1 MEERKI
7 RSLRSVR
14 IKVIKVIKV
23 TKVIKEGKDVKDF
36 SDLND
41 LSDIVLLFQKKTAPS
56 RSFFSGVGLFFP
68 FFVREI
74 IFRRG
79 GWGIRRRRG
88 GRRIFLLLRDGRLR
102 RLRRTSVSRCQ
113 EL

>member
-23 TKVIKEGKDVKDF
+23 IKNVKDVKDF

-41 LSDIVLLFQKKTAPS
+41 LSDIVLLFQKKAARW
-56 RSFFSGVGLFFP
+56 RSFFSGSVY
-68 FFVREI
+68 I
-74 IFRRG
+74 ILLV
-79 GWGIRRRRG
+79 G
-88 GRRIFLLLRDGRLR
+88 GRLFTEEGGGVFAG
-102 RLRRTSVSRCQ
+102 SVEGGEFFYYSGTVGCVGYA
-113 EL
+113 EPA